1 MSFTL
6 TVSGL
11 ILRLTVVPET
21 DEIDEIK
28 VFFLG
33 RCHII
38 TFPTVCSTVVGGCHS
53 VGVLFLF
60 STSWVSCCVQT
71 PFVIHTYLRTGSF
84 VPSML
89 ICREAAD
96 VATVQMLAV
105 CYLATATICVWECAC
120 VLVFRSASAWSQN
133 SPTSPSVSLCVFVVQ
148 IHDDSGRLWIFYTT
162 LNFLLNLM
170 PAHLFLQYIAHAILS
185 FGTAWYTVPVQTWKH
200 IKRTLSIPDT
210 SHHKLIS

>member
-1 MSFTL
+1 MCHQGGGNIQTVCACFFVFWLGGGGNYLLKYCPVVIWSMSFTL

-11 ILRLTVVPET
+11 ILRLAVVPET

-28 VFFLG
+28 VVFLG

-120 VLVFRSASAWSQN
+120 VFVFRSASA
-133 SPTSPSVSLCVFVVQ
+133 
-148 IHDDSGRLWIFYTT
+148 
-162 LNFLLNLM
+162 
-170 PAHLFLQYIAHAILS
+170 
-185 FGTAWYTVPVQTWKH
+185 
-200 IKRTLSIPDT
+200 
-210 SHHKLIS
+210 